1 MLSHKE
7 LFSAIDVSIAIVQ
20 IQPNML
26 QTQKRP
32 VQIYMEANPN
42 PNSLKFV
49 LNFMLVDDGVNFDF
63 PHAESAGS
71 SPLAQE
77 LFNFAAVE
85 RVFIAANFVTVTKSE
100 EVDWLEIRDHIRDH
114 IKAYFEAGKNA
125 IDVVF
130 DKDPLFDE
138 NDSEIVKKI
147 KGILDEYIRPA
158 VEQDGGAI
166 IFHSFED
173 GIVKVLLQGACSGC
187 PSSTVTL
194 KAGIE
199 NLLTRM
205 LPEIKGVEAEGI

>member
-1 MLSHKE
+1 
-7 LFSAIDVSIAIVQ
+7 
-20 IQPNML
+20 ML

-32 VQIYMEANPN
+32 VQLYMEANPN

-49 LNFMLVDDGVNFDF
+49 LNFMLTDDGVSFDF
-63 PHAESAGS
+63 PHAESAS
-71 SPLAQE
+71 NAPLAQE

-85 RVFIAANFVTVTKSE
+85 RVFIAANFVTVTKKE
-100 EVDWLEIRDHIRDH
+100 EVDWLDIQDLIRDH
-114 IKAYFEAGKNA
+114 IKSFFEAGKQPINK
-125 IDVVF
+125 VF

-199 NLLTRM
+199 NLLSRM
-205 LPEIKGVEAEGI
+205 LPEVKGVEAEGV

>member
-1 MLSHKE
+1 MLK
-7 LFSAIDVSIAIVQ
+7 AQA
-20 IQPNML
+20 
-26 QTQKRP
+26 RP
-32 VQIYMEANPN
+32 VHLYMEANPN

-49 LNFMLVDDGVNFDF
+49 ANFMLVEDGLSFDF
-63 PHAESAGS
+63 PNAESAEN

-77 LFNFAAVE
+77 LFNFSAVE
-85 RVFIAANFVTVTKSE
+85 RVFIASNFVTVTKSE
-100 EVDWLEIRDHIRDH
+100 EVEWPEIQTIIRDH
-114 IKAYFEAGKNA
+114 IKQYLEAGKMPVQA
-125 IDVVF
+125 SF

-166 IFHSFED
+166 VFHSFKD
-173 GIVKVLLQGACSGC
+173 GVVKVLLQGACSGC

-194 KAGIE
+194 KAGIQ

-205 LPEIKGVEAEGI
+205 RPEVKEVEAEGI